1 MAKAKK
7 TVKKAAKKTTKK
19 AVKKTSAKPSA
30 KKAPTAKKAKEL
42 TFREAFTFP
51 FNRFVGLFNIF
62 WILVPIFGWFALGGY
77 KVRITQMFIKGNYKQ
92 LPEMHFVDDMILGAK
107 MFFKAIPLVLAVA
120 IFAGVLQVLGPVGT
134 IATILLEIL
143 VLPVLILNFLKNE
156 TVASSFELGKARAVF
171 ENLWEYIVALL
182 KDILLAIVF
191 VLLTIV
197 LVGFPA
203 GVFSKSI
210 YLANFFNRFVK

>member
-19 AVKKTSAKPSA
+19 AVKKTSVKPSA
-30 KKAPTAKKAKEL
+30 KEAPDAKKAREL
-42 TFREAFTFP
+42 TFREAFTYP
-51 FNRFVGLFNIF
+51 FNRFVGLFNIL

-77 KVRITQMFIKGNYKQ
+77 KVRITQQFIKGQYKQ

-107 MFFKAIPLVLAVA
+107 MFFKIIPLILAVA
-120 IFAGVLQVLGPVGT
+120 IFAGVLQILGPIGT
-134 IATILLEIL
+134 IAVILLEIL
-143 VLPVLILNFLKNE
+143 VLPVLILNFMKNE

-171 ENLWEYIVALL
+171 QNLWEYVVALFM
-182 KDILLAIVF
+182 DIVLALVF

-203 GVFSKSI
+203 GVFTKGMYI
-210 YLANFFNRFVK
+210 ANFYNRFVK